1 MPTIGNAVHSQ
12 LEALAKDGDEVAE
25 AILDDPEIVETK
37 PLPVKPDN
45 DPDKFYPQHN
55 RRSRRRAGQHG
66 GFTPSR
72 TTTARRAKSLDLVE
86 AERAVRLGAR
96 RIELARKRLGGES

>member
-12 LEALAKDGDEVAE
+12 LEALAKDGDEIAE
-25 AILDDPEIVETK
+25 AILNDPETVEAES
-37 PLPVKPDN
+37 LPVKPDN

-72 TTTARRAKSLDLVE
+72 TTTARRTKSLGMVE
-86 AERAVRLGAR
+86 LERAQRLAAR
-96 RIELARKRLGGES
+96 GIELARKRLGGES